1 MVTAVQVKLLRRV
14 IVTAATPLL
23 DYCTVTVDT
32 VALLTLLT
40 HHFAFFVLPTRGRRT
55 SSRLGFVLDHCSG
68 VFVHGF
74 IGLGVFF
81 DIGIVFGGVFFFE
94 LGMLC
99 ASGVRCT

>member
-1 MVTAVQVKLLRRV
+1 MTGE
-14 IVTAATPLL
+14 TAATVA
-23 DYCTVTVDT
+23 TADT
-32 VALLTLLT
+32 PFL
-40 HHFAFFVLPTRGRRT
+40 HFFVLPTRGRRT
-55 SSRLGFVLDHCSG
+55 SSRLGSVLAHCSG

-99 ASGVRCT
+99 ASGLRCT